1 MEEITLS
8 NAQIISFLLVF
19 FRISAVLFTAPFFGA
34 RNLPFQVRALLSFTI
49 AIVIT
54 SAILPYKGVMS
65 LSTPLNNVW
74 EYFLAS
80 AREIILGISIGFM
93 AQLIFM
99 GIQFAGQLIG
109 NDIGF
114 GMMNIFDPSTH
125 STVTITA
132 ELNTVIASLIFIVTY
147 SHHYVLMGLA
157 RSFDMIPIAEW
168 YPDTAFIKHLNTVF
182 SGIFS
187 TGFRIALPVMG
198 AVFLSKIALAMIAR
212 TMPQMNVFII
222 GFPIQISLGLLVMA
236 VTLPLFVR
244 YTRLLFTV
252 MRDNIWYLFSLWS
265 H

>member
-1 MEEITLS
+1 MEEITIS

-19 FRISAVLFTAPFFGA
+19 FRIGAILFTAPFFSI
-34 RNLPFQVRALLSFTI
+34 RNLPFQVRVLLSFTL

-65 LSTPLNNVW
+65 ISTPLNNVW
-74 EYFLAS
+74 EYFIAS
-80 AREIILGISIGFM
+80 AREVILGISIGFM
-93 AQLIFM
+93 AQLIFT

-132 ELNTVIASLIFIVTY
+132 ELNTVIAGLIFIVTY
-147 SHHYVLMGLA
+147 SHHYILMGLA
-157 RSFDMIPIAEW
+157 KSFDTIPIAVW
-168 YPDTAFIKHLNTVF
+168 YPNTTFIKHLNTVA

-187 TGFRIALPVMG
+187 TGFRIALPIIGV
-198 AVFLSKIALAMIAR
+198 VFLSKIALAMIAR

-244 YTRLLFTV
+244 FTRLLFIGI
-252 MRDNIWYLFSLWS
+252 RDNIWYLLQLWS